1 MSSNILKQL
10 SSGLIVSCQ
19 ALPEEP
25 LHSSFIMGRMAKAAY
40 EGGAIGIRANG
51 YDDITEIKKVV
62 DLPVIGIVKRDYDD
76 SAVYITPTIEEVR
89 ELLGAK
95 VDIIALD
102 ATVSK
107 RPNNTTLES
116 LIAEIKEIN
125 SEILL
130 MADCSTVEEAKHAV
144 DLGFDIISSTL
155 VGYTEQSKNLDLT
168 ANDYAALKEMI
179 DYTHANQKYFIAEG
193 NMDTEDKI
201 KNAFRLGVDS
211 IVIGSMIT
219 RPQLITK
226 RFNAIVQVAKEQTC

>member
-1 MSSNILKQL
+1 MKTNILNQL

-25 LHSSFIMGRMAKAAY
+25 LHSSFIMGRMAKAAH

-51 YDDITEIKKVV
+51 YDDIVEIKKVV

-76 SAVYITPTIEEVR
+76 SAVYITPTIKEVK
-89 ELLGAK
+89 ELLSAN

-102 ATVSK
+102 ATIST
-107 RPNNTTLES
+107 RPNNTTLEE
-116 LIAEIKEIN
+116 LMTEIKELDTN
-125 SEILL
+125 VLL
-130 MADCSTVEEAKHAV
+130 MADCSTVEEAKRAV

-155 VGYTEQSKNLDLT
+155 VGYTEQSKDLDLT
-168 ANDYAALKEMI
+168 ADGYAALKEMI
-179 DYTHANQKYFIAEG
+179 EYTHANGKYFIAEG

-226 RFNAIVQVAKEQTC
+226 RFNNIVQGAKEQTC